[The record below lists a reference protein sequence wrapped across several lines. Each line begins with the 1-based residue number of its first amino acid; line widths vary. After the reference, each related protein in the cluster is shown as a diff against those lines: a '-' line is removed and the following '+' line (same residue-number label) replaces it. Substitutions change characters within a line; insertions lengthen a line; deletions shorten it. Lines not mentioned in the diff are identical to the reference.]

1 VGGSIVDELVP
12 AGYPVSLL
20 TVLDGH
26 PRTPAFLAGLRVGRI
41 RCLGVTE
48 CGQSSGLEDAYRI
61 HHSDTGSIV
70 DAALTLVGR

>member
-1 VGGSIVDELVP
+1 MGGSIVDELFP
-12 AGYPVSLL
+12 AGYPVPLL

-26 PRTPAFLAGLRVGRI
+26 PRTLAFLAGVRGGRI

-48 CGQSSGLEDAYRI
+48 FGPSSGLEDAYRI
-61 HHSDTGSIV
+61 HHIDTGSIV